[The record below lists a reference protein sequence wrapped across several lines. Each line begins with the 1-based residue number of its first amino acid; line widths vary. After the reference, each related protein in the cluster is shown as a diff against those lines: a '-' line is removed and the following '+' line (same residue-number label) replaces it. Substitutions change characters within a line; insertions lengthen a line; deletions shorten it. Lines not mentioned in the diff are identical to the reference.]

1 MFSIY
6 VDDERTPVDKFDAIC
21 RTTNDAVKAVRRK
34 YKEGIRHFFLDL
46 DHDAGD
52 MINAHGGDFI
62 NVLKQIDAYV
72 RLGKMKD
79 LDIDVHFHS
88 MNPVGVQ
95 NMRDIV
101 QHCDYMSE
109 VW

>member
-6 VDDERTPVDKFDAIC
+6 VDDVRTPTDNFDAIC
-21 RTTNDAVKAVRRK
+21 RTTTDTMKVFRHK
-34 YKEGIRHFFLDL
+34 YKEGCRHFFLDL
-46 DHDAGD
+46 DHDAGN
-52 MINAHGGDFI
+52 NAPDGDFI
-62 NVLKQIDAYV
+62 NILKDIESYV

-79 LDIDVHFHS
+79 LDINVRFHS

-101 QHCDYMSE
+101 QYCDYMSE

>member
-6 VDDERTPVDKFDAIC
+6 IDDIRNPTDRFDIIC
-21 RTTNDAVKAVRRK
+21 RTTEDTIKIFRRK
-34 YKEGIRHFFLDL
+34 YKEGMRHFFLDM
-46 DHDAGD
+46 DHDAGT
-52 MINAHGGDFI
+52 NAAGGDFI
-62 NVLKQIDAYV
+62 NVLKIIESYV
-72 RLGKMKD
+72 YMGKMRD

-88 MNPVGVQ
+88 GNSVGIQ

-101 QHCDYMSE
+101 QHNDYMQE

>member
-1 MFSIY
+1 MYSIY
-6 VDDERTPVDKFDAIC
+6 VDDIRNPTEKFDIIC
-21 RTTNDAVKAVRRK
+21 RTTNDTMKAIRRK

-52 MINAHGGDFI
+52 NAAGGDFI
-62 NVLKQIDAYV
+62 NVLKTIESYAYM
-72 RLGKMKD
+72 GKMKD
-79 LDIDVHFHS
+79 LDIDVHFHTG
-88 MNPVGVQ
+88 NVVGRD

-101 QHCDYMSE
+101 LHNNFMQE

>member
-6 VDDERTPVDKFDAIC
+6 VDDVRTPVDKFDAIC
-21 RTTNDAVKAVRRK
+21 RNTTDAVKVFRRK
-34 YKEGIRHFFLDL
+34 YKEGRRHFLLDL

-52 MINAHGGDFI
+52 NAPGGDFI
-62 NVLKQIDAYV
+62 NILKDIDAYV

-88 MNPVGVQ
+88 MNPVGIQ